1 MPRRQYRLTIKA
13 LVGLNIL
20 RLQYGIP
27 LLARATGVERQTL
40 RNALRYNSISR
51 TTGMKLA
58 KAMKAPLALVIKE
71 EVSP

>member
-20 RLQYGIP
+20 RLQYGLS
-27 LLARATGVERQTL
+27 LLVRATGVERHTL
-40 RNALRYNSISR
+40 RSALRYNAISR

-58 KAMKAPLALVIKE
+58 KAMKAPLALVIE
-71 EVSP
+71 

>member
-1 MPRRQYRLTIKA
+1 MPRKQYRLTIKA

-20 RLQYGIP
+20 RLQYGIQ

-40 RNALRYNSISR
+40 RSALRYNAISR

-58 KAMKAPLALVIKE
+58 KAMKAPLALVIE
-71 EVSP
+71 

>member
-1 MPRRQYRLTIKA
+1 MTIKA

-20 RLQYGIP
+20 RLQYG
-27 LLARATGVERQTL
+27 LSVLVRATGVERHTL
-40 RNALRYNSISR
+40 RSALRYNAISR

>member
-20 RLQYGIP
+20 RLQYG
-27 LLARATGVERQTL
+27 LSVLVRATGVERHTL
-40 RNALRYNSISR
+40 RSALRYNAISR

-58 KAMKAPLALVIKE
+58 KAMKAPLALVIE
-71 EVSP
+71 

>member
-20 RLQYGIP
+20 RLQYG
-27 LLARATGVERQTL
+27 LSVLVRATGVERHTL
-40 RNALRYNSISR
+40 RSALRYKSISR

-58 KAMKAPLALVIKE
+58 KAMKAPLALVIE
-71 EVSP
+71 